1 LPRYSCVV
9 GRPSSVCPNAAR
21 FKLLRKSRY
30 YAPIVGCFVFFTFFS
45 ATLAAAGATITETD
59 VLVAA
64 RALSFLQNPPTG
76 DVRVGVVYS
85 PGDPRSVEEADEL
98 QQILASGLKVGNLT
112 MTPLKVKVDE
122 LATANVQLLW
132 LTSDIGRDGERVAD
146 ATKAKQIPCIT
157 VDIAAVHNG
166 ACVMGVRS
174 QPRVEII
181 VNRAAAARS
190 SMSFATAFRML
201 VTEI

>member
-1 LPRYSCVV
+1 M
-9 GRPSSVCPNAAR
+9 
-21 FKLLRKSRY
+21 
-30 YAPIVGCFVFFTFFS
+30 
-45 ATLAAAGATITETD
+45 AAAGATVTETD

-76 DVRVGVVYS
+76 EVRVGIVYS
-85 PGDPRSVEEADEL
+85 PGYPRSVEEADQL
-98 QQILASGLKVGNLT
+98 QQLLAAGLKVGNVT

-122 LATANVQLLW
+122 LASANVQLLW
-132 LTSDIGRDGERVAD
+132 LTANMGRDGERVAE
-146 ATKAKQIPCIT
+146 ATKAKQILCVT

-166 ACVMGVRS
+166 TCAMGVSS

-181 VNRAAAARS
+181 VNRAAAAKS
-190 SMSFATAFRML
+190 NMSFATAFRML